1 MIQERD
7 TFAKA
12 LDRNAFIVTVHARLS
27 AVGEGEG
34 IQAIGL
40 NLVEAK
46 AGGIGRPGGK
56 ERKSDG
62 PGKILRGDALDG
74 FVQWARDVGRRRV
87 FARVGGELEPDL
99 RVADD
104 LAAFPGQLSGAISG
118 EQWHPQSV

>member
-12 LDRNAFIVTVHARLS
+12 LDRNAFIVPVHARIIAL
-27 AVGEGEG
+27 GEWEG

-87 FARVGGELEPDL
+87 FARVGGGVGASRLCADA
-99 RVADD
+99 VAK
-104 LAAFPGQLSGAISG
+104 LTTP
-118 EQWHPQSV
+118 H